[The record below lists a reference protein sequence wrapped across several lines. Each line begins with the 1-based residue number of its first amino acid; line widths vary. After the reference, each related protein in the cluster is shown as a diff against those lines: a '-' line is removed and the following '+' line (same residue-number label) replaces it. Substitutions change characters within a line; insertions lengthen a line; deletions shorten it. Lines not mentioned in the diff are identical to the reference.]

1 MKKMF
6 SVIVLSFAAG
16 LFVACGDSGE
26 SSKIPLLH
34 DLESF
39 YSLKTG
45 GDMTPYYTDST
56 IAAARRY
63 SSTHNGTDI
72 LFGMD
77 RKIFAK
83 GARMHAVEEKRN
95 GDRAEVLIQID
106 KHPAVN
112 MIGLR
117 VRIPLSFED
126 GRWKIDRSKMIPE

>member
-1 MKKMF
+1 MRKKL
-6 SVIVLSFAAG
+6 IILVLSFTAGTFAA
-16 LFVACGDSGE
+16 CKDSGE
-26 SSKIPLLH
+26 SAKIPLLR

-39 YSLKTG
+39 YSVKTG
-45 GDMTPYYTDST
+45 GDLTPYYTDST
-56 IAAARRY
+56 IAAAGRY

-95 GDRAEVLIQID
+95 GERAEVLIQID
-106 KHPAVN
+106 QHPAVN